1 LQKGAR
7 IVNAHAFKVLRAPG
21 RESGMNHLEQLFDV
35 AVIGGGPA
43 GLSAGV
49 ALARA
54 LRPVL
59 VIDAGGQ
66 RNLPAEGVHGFLT
79 REGMNPRELL
89 AAGRAELKGYGGTAV
104 TGLVTSARREDGN
117 FVLSID
123 DGSTCTARRLLIT
136 SGIQD
141 ELPDLAGL
149 RERWGRDVLYCPY
162 CHGWEIRNRKVGVL
176 ASDAHAVL
184 QALTFRQWSHDVTL
198 LLNGELTLSPGHRE
212 QLDAVSVKVV
222 DGRVRGLVV
231 QDDKLS
237 AVTLDNGS
245 AVPLE
250 VLVVSPATVSRAD
263 MLQALGLE
271 PGGLEEGPGTHLQT
285 DESGLT
291 SCPGVWAAGNV
302 TDVSAQVMT
311 AAAAGLK
318 AAAAINADL
327 ILEDTRLAVEA
338 ARAPAH

>member
-1 LQKGAR
+1 
-7 IVNAHAFKVLRAPG
+7 
-21 RESGMNHLEQLFDV
+21 MNHQEQLFDV

-54 LRPVL
+54 LRSVI

-79 REGMNPRELL
+79 REGMSPRELL
-89 AAGRAELKGYGGTAV
+89 AAGREELAEYGGEAI
-104 TGLVTSARREDGN
+104 TGEVKSAKRDGDN
-117 FVLSID
+117 FVLSLD

-141 ELPDLAGL
+141 ELPDLPGVAD
-149 RERWGRDVLYCPY
+149 RWGRDVLYCPY
-162 CHGWEIRNRKVGVL
+162 CHGWEIRNQKVGVL

-184 QALTFRQWSHDVTL
+184 HALTFRQWSPDVTL
-198 LLNGELTLSPGHRE
+198 LLNGELELSPGQSE
-212 QLDAVSVKVV
+212 QLDARSVKVV
-222 DGRVRGLVV
+222 EGRVRGLVS
-231 QDDKLS
+231 QDDKLT
-237 AVTLDNGS
+237 AVTLDDGS

-250 VLVVSPATVSRAD
+250 VLVVSPETVSKAN

-271 PGGLEEGPGTHLQT
+271 PDDLEEGPGTRLAT
-285 DESGLT
+285 DESGRT
-291 SCPGVWAAGNV
+291 SCPGVWAAGNA

-327 ILEDTRLAVEA
+327 VLEDTRLAVEA
-338 ARAPAH
+338 ARAPVAR

>member
-1 LQKGAR
+1 
-7 IVNAHAFKVLRAPG
+7 
-21 RESGMNHLEQLFDV
+21 MNHLDQLFDV

-54 LRPVL
+54 LRSVV

-66 RNLPAEGVHGFLT
+66 RNLRAEGVHGFLT
-79 REGMNPRELL
+79 REGMSPQQFL
-89 AAGRAELKGYGGTAV
+89 AAGRAELEAYGGTPVSGFVRSAV
-104 TGLVTSARREDGN
+104 RDCGN
-117 FVLSID
+117 FALSLD
-123 DGSTCTARRLLIT
+123 NGSTCTARRLLIT
-136 SGIQD
+136 SGSED
-141 ELPDLAGL
+141 ELPDLPGL

-162 CHGWEIRNRKVGVL
+162 CHGWEIRNQKVGVL
-176 ASDAHAVL
+176 AASTHAVL

-198 LLNGELTLSPGHRE
+198 LLNGDLTLSPGHRE
-212 QLDAVSVKVV
+212 QLDARSVKVV

-231 QDDKLS
+231 QDDKLR
-237 AVTLDNGS
+237 AVTLDDGS

-250 VLVVSPATVSRAD
+250 VLVVNPAPVSRTN
-263 MLQALGLE
+263 MLQVLGLE
-271 PGGLEEGPGTHLQT
+271 PDGLEEGPGTRLHT
-285 DESGLT
+285 DDSGLT

-327 ILEDTRLAVEA
+327 VLEDTRLAVEA
-338 ARAPAH
+338 ARAPAR

>member
-1 LQKGAR
+1 
-7 IVNAHAFKVLRAPG
+7 
-21 RESGMNHLEQLFDV
+21 MNHEEQLFDV

-54 LRPVL
+54 LRTVV

-66 RNLPAEGVHGFLT
+66 RNLRAEGVHGFLT
-79 REGMNPRELL
+79 REGMSPGKFL
-89 AAGRAELKGYGGTAV
+89 AAGRAELADYGGQSIAGIV
-104 TGLVTSARREDGN
+104 RSARRDGGN
-117 FVLSID
+117 FVLSLD
-123 DGSTCTARRLLIT
+123 DGTTCTARRLLIT
-136 SGIQD
+136 SGIEDQ
-141 ELPDLAGL
+141 LPDLPGVA
-149 RERWGRDVLYCPY
+149 ERWGRDVLYCPY
-162 CHGWEIRNRKVGVL
+162 CHGWEIRNQQVGVL

-184 QALTFRQWSHDVTL
+184 QALTFRQWSPDVTL
-198 LLNGELTLSPGHRE
+198 LLNEELTLSAGQAE
-212 QLDAVSVKVV
+212 QLEARSVKVV

-231 QDDKLS
+231 QGDKLTG
-237 AVTLDNGS
+237 VTLDVGS
-245 AVPLE
+245 AVPLD
-250 VLVVSPATVSRAD
+250 VLVVSPATVSKAN

-271 PGGLEEGPGTHLQT
+271 PDGLEEGPGTRLAT

-291 SCPGVWAAGNV
+291 SCPGVWAAGNA

-327 ILEDTRLAVEA
+327 VLEDTRRAVEA
-338 ARAPAH
+338 ARTAGVP

>member
-1 LQKGAR
+1 
-7 IVNAHAFKVLRAPG
+7 
-21 RESGMNHLEQLFDV
+21 MDHLGELFDV

-54 LRPVL
+54 LRSVV

-66 RNLPAEGVHGFLT
+66 RNLRAEGVHGFLT
-79 REGMNPRELL
+79 REGMSPRQFL
-89 AAGRAELKGYGGTAV
+89 APGRAELEGYGGKAV
-104 TGLVTSARREDGN
+104 TGFVSSAVREDGN
-117 FVLSID
+117 FVLSLD
-123 DGSTCTARRLLIT
+123 DDSTCTARRLLIT
-136 SGIQD
+136 SGSED
-141 ELPDLAGL
+141 ELPDLPGL

-162 CHGWEIRNRKVGVL
+162 CHGWEIRNQAVGVL
-176 ASDAHAVL
+176 ASSSHAVL
-184 QALTFRQWSHDVTL
+184 QALTFRQWSRDVTL
-198 LLNGELTLSPGHRE
+198 LLNGELTLSPGQRE
-212 QLDAVSVKVV
+212 QLDARSVKVA

-231 QDDKLS
+231 QDDKLR
-237 AVTLDNGS
+237 AVTLDDGS

-250 VLVVSPATVSRAD
+250 VLVVNPATVSKTN
-263 MLQALGLE
+263 MLEVLGLE
-271 PGGLEEGPGTHLQT
+271 PDSLEEGPGTRLHT
-285 DESGLT
+285 DDSGLT

-327 ILEDTRLAVEA
+327 VLEDTRLAVEA
-338 ARAPAH
+338 ARAPAR

>member
-1 LQKGAR
+1 
-7 IVNAHAFKVLRAPG
+7 
-21 RESGMNHLEQLFDV
+21 MNHQEQLFDV

-54 LRPVL
+54 LRSVV

-79 REGMNPRELL
+79 REGMSPRELL
-89 AAGRAELKGYGGTAV
+89 AAGREELAEYGGAAI
-104 TGLVTSARREDGN
+104 TGVVKSARRDGDN
-117 FVLSID
+117 FVLSLD

-141 ELPDLAGL
+141 ELPDLPGVAD
-149 RERWGRDVLYCPY
+149 RWGRDVLYCPY
-162 CHGWEIRNRKVGVL
+162 CHGWEIRNQKVGVL

-184 QALTFRQWSHDVTL
+184 QALTFRQWSPDVTL
-198 LLNGELTLSPGHRE
+198 LLNGELALSPGQSE
-212 QLDAVSVKVV
+212 QLDARSVKVA

-231 QDDKLS
+231 QDDKLT
-237 AVTLDNGS
+237 AVTLDDGS
-245 AVPLE
+245 AVPME
-250 VLVVSPATVSRAD
+250 VLVVSPAAVSKAN

-271 PGGLEEGPGTHLQT
+271 PDDLEEGPGTHLPT

-291 SCPGVWAAGNV
+291 SCPGVWAAGNA

-327 ILEDTRLAVEA
+327 VLEDTRLAVEA
-338 ARAPAH
+338 ARASVAR

>member
-1 LQKGAR
+1 
-7 IVNAHAFKVLRAPG
+7 
-21 RESGMNHLEQLFDV
+21 MNHQEQLFDV

-54 LRPVL
+54 LRSVI

-79 REGMNPRELL
+79 REGMSPRELL
-89 AAGRAELKGYGGTAV
+89 AAGREELARYGGKTI
-104 TGLVTSARREDGN
+104 TGVVKSARRAGDN
-117 FVLSID
+117 FVLSLD

-141 ELPDLAGL
+141 ELPDLPGVAD
-149 RERWGRDVLYCPY
+149 RWGRDVLYCPY
-162 CHGWEIRNRKVGVL
+162 CHGWEIRNQKVGVL
-176 ASDAHAVL
+176 ASDGHAVL
-184 QALTFRQWSHDVTL
+184 QALTFRQWSPDVTL
-198 LLNGELTLSPGHRE
+198 LLNGELALSPGQSE
-212 QLDAVSVKVV
+212 QLDARSVKVV
-222 DGRVRGLVV
+222 DGRVRGLVI
-231 QDDKLS
+231 QDDKLT
-237 AVTLDNGS
+237 AVTLDDGS

-250 VLVVSPATVSRAD
+250 VLVVSPATVSKAN

-271 PGGLEEGPGTHLQT
+271 PDDLEEGPGTRLPT
-285 DESGLT
+285 DESGRT
-291 SCPGVWAAGNV
+291 SCPGVWAAGNA

-327 ILEDTRLAVEA
+327 VLEDTRLAVEA
-338 ARAPAH
+338 ARAPVAR

>member
-1 LQKGAR
+1 MDHQ
-7 IVNAHAFKVLRAPG
+7 
-21 RESGMNHLEQLFDV
+21 EQLFDV

-54 LRPVL
+54 LRSVV

-66 RNLPAEGVHGFLT
+66 RNLRAEGVHGFLT
-79 REGMNPRELL
+79 REGMSPGELL
-89 AAGRAELKGYGGTAV
+89 AAGRAELADYGGQNI
-104 TGLVTSARREDGN
+104 TGFVKSATRDGGN
-117 FVLSID
+117 FVLSLE

-136 SGIQD
+136 SGIED
-141 ELPDLAGL
+141 ELPDLPGVA
-149 RERWGRDVLYCPY
+149 ERWGRDVLYCPY
-162 CHGWEIRNRKVGVL
+162 CHGWEIRNQQVGVL

-184 QALTFRQWSHDVTL
+184 KALTFRQWSPDVTL
-198 LLNGELTLSPGHRE
+198 LLNDKLALSAGQAE
-212 QLDAVSVKVV
+212 QLRARSVKVV
-222 DGRVRGLVV
+222 DGRVRNVVV
-231 QDDKLS
+231 QGDKLKG
-237 AVTLDNGS
+237 VTLDDGS

-250 VLVVSPATVSRAD
+250 VLVVSPATVSKAN

-271 PGGLEEGPGTHLQT
+271 PDGLEEGPGSRLAT

-291 SCPGVWAAGNV
+291 SCPGVWAAGNA

-327 ILEDTRLAVEA
+327 VLEDTRRAVEA
-338 ARAPAH
+338 ARTAAVH

>member
-1 LQKGAR
+1 
-7 IVNAHAFKVLRAPG
+7 
-21 RESGMNHLEQLFDV
+21 MNHQEQLFDV

-54 LRPVL
+54 LRSVI

-79 REGMNPRELL
+79 REGMSPRELL
-89 AAGRAELKGYGGTAV
+89 TAGREELAEYGGAAI
-104 TGLVTSARREDGN
+104 TGVVKSARRDGDN
-117 FVLSID
+117 FVLSLD

-141 ELPDLAGL
+141 ELPDLPGVAD
-149 RERWGRDVLYCPY
+149 RWGRDVLYCPY
-162 CHGWEIRNRKVGVL
+162 CHGWEIRNQKVGVL

-184 QALTFRQWSHDVTL
+184 QALTFRQWSPDVTL
-198 LLNGELTLSPGHRE
+198 LLNGELALSPGQSE
-212 QLDAVSVKVV
+212 QLDARSVKVA

-231 QDDKLS
+231 QDDKLT
-237 AVTLDNGS
+237 AVTLDDGS
-245 AVPLE
+245 AVPME
-250 VLVVSPATVSRAD
+250 VLVVSPAAVSKAN

-271 PGGLEEGPGTHLQT
+271 PDDLEEGPGTRLPT

-291 SCPGVWAAGNV
+291 SCPGVWAAGNA

-327 ILEDTRLAVEA
+327 VLEDTRLAVEA
-338 ARAPAH
+338 ARASVAR